1 MISLKNLKSI
11 FIIVIQSIIII
22 IPFILILY
30 SVYSFINHGTVI
42 YLNDNN
48 KNEIDAIFKENNM
61 EFNIEDIKKIELINF
76 MSDRLK
82 VYYNNNQN
90 EILYLENNNNIN
102 TYFKMNGTNYTKIIF
117 LVGIIFCI
125 PSCLIISRENSIKNE

>member
-30 SVYSFINHGTVI
+30 SVYGFINHGTVI

-61 EFNIEDIKKIELINF
+61 
-76 MSDRLK
+76 
-82 VYYNNNQN
+82 
-90 EILYLENNNNIN
+90 
-102 TYFKMNGTNYTKIIF
+102 
-117 LVGIIFCI
+117 
-125 PSCLIISRENSIKNE
+125 